1 MEQHSY
7 INSVNLNQNT
17 GFPYLVLNIIDNTS
31 YPRNPGFQVMHWHED
46 LQFIYVLSGKI
57 EVVTLESSVL
67 LQAGEAVFINKN
79 VVHLVKKSDSCHYN
93 SFIFPDH
100 LLKFYPGSPA
110 GTIVEQLSGNESLPL
125 FHIQNLERNR
135 GLLDM
140 LKKLIAL
147 EQNKT
152 PLYPYEVLTTLCS
165 LWLKFIRTVNVPQ
178 TPQKNIVGTRMSIF
192 LHYIEQNYQSP
203 ISLDDLAESAHVSKS
218 ECLRCFK
225 LSLQTAPYQYLMEY
239 RLSKA
244 ADLLKTS
251 TLPIGDIS
259 ASVGFNQVSH
269 FGKYFRQKTGM
280 SPSEYRNHH

>member
-1 MEQHSY
+1 MEQHPY

-17 GFPYLVLNIIDNTS
+17 DFPYLVLNIIDNTS
-31 YPRNPGFQVMHWHED
+31 YPLNPGFQVMHWHED

-57 EVVTLESSVL
+57 EVVTLESSVS
-67 LQAGEAVFINKN
+67 LQTGEAVFINKN

-93 SFIFPDH
+93 SFIFPAH

-110 GTIVEQLSGNESLPL
+110 GTIVEQISGNENLPL
-125 FHIQNLERNR
+125 FHIQNMEQNR
-135 GLLDM
+135 GLIDM

-147 EQNKT
+147 EQNKNL
-152 PLYPYEVLTTLCS
+152 LYPYEVLTALCS
-165 LWLKFIRTVNVPQ
+165 LWLEFTRTVNVPQ
-178 TPQKNIVGTRMSIF
+178 TPQKNIVGTRMSVF
-192 LHYIEQNYQSP
+192 LHYIEQNYQNP

-244 ADLLKTS
+244 ADLLKNS
-251 TLPIGDIS
+251 VLPISEIS
-259 ASVGFNQVSH
+259 SAVGFNQVSH
-269 FGKYFRQKTGM
+269 FGKSFRQKTGK
-280 SPSEYRNHH
+280 SPSEYRKCH